1 MLNIELMEERM
12 SQKLNEKELAGRNYL
27 KEELIQISKV
37 SNSRLL
43 KMK

>member
-1 MLNIELMEERM
+1 MNNENKTNINCE
-12 SQKLNEKELAGRNYL
+12 GRNYL